1 MVASCSGLLVHE
13 PLDQIAQLG
22 FSAEHHDFVFG
33 SVARGHLRELE
44 PRGIASH
51 CVDRTLP
58 SFEHAPRRFV
68 VDVRLYHLPQGEI
81 SLILPRVYAANQ
93 VLGPVRSARERSLME
108 GVGIENAV
116 QVAGSGLVS
125 KQVRETWETAS
136 AVPSSSRPGHLL
148 NLLFVQMHR

>member
-58 SFEHAPRRFV
+58 SLSTHRGGLLLTCVFITSHR
-68 VDVRLYHLPQGEI
+68 
-81 SLILPRVYAANQ
+81 
-93 VLGPVRSARERSLME
+93 VRS
-108 GVGIENAV
+108 V
-116 QVAGSGLVS
+116 
-125 KQVRETWETAS
+125 
-136 AVPSSSRPGHLL
+136 SSSRVCMQQIRSLVLYALL
-148 NLLFVQMHR
+148 VSAP